1 MIRRLLPVLALLL
14 GLFTAPAAEL
24 VTVTITI
31 TNNPAGNTNSLT
43 INAST
48 RTWTNSIGASP
59 GTLILQT
66 NTTALATTNLLNHLT
81 SYRVQPWHVL
91 SQGSETN
98 LTIRGRV
105 GEVMTVTTAGR
116 WASVTYSTNTVSSPT
131 FIVRVPITVE
141 AATNQTNIASMLV
154 TALERA
160 TNNLSTNNTALANY
174 LSKGASA
181 LQEVIAPVLF
191 SGGLRG
197 SNARLTNGFTS
208 ALTNINPVTSN
219 LVNYGNAIR
228 SEGSGG
234 NSLQVGSNALSSG
247 SMSTA
252 IGNSAAA
259 TGARNVAIGNSA
271 AATNNDA
278 MAIGTSAQ
286 ARTNDTIAIGNG
298 AIASGSAATAV
309 GRGAEA
315 VLGGVAM
322 GEETFALGVQ
332 STAIGNAATA
342 IYDRGVA
349 IGYTANANHS
359 NSVAIGQNANTTSTN
374 QIRLGTSTETVSI
387 PGMLY
392 AATAT
397 NTTLTGTNHISG
409 DLSFGRYSNT
419 SIVNGNNAGI
429 VIGTNVIV
437 ELSGGTTIAQYA
449 GFTASRDGDERIVRM
464 SGPVTN
470 IVVNEVDGTWS
481 TDGTAARRIVTG
493 TGASLYLT
501 NTPSWLRMIYRAA
514 SSRWEVTSYS
524 R

>member
-1 MIRRLLPVLALLL
+1 MLIRLSAIVLICFASLV
-14 GLFTAPAAEL
+14 APASDIVSVDISVLKAA
-24 VTVTITI
+24 I
-31 TNNPAGNTNSLT
+31 GNTNSIT
-43 INAST
+43 VNSST
-48 RTWTNSIGASP
+48 RTFTNTITTSP
-59 GTLILQT
+59 GTLIQET
-66 NTTALATTNLLNHLT
+66 NTAGLTATNLINHLGLYQPSGIFSISATSPTNIVLRSRVGSALVVSVAGGWATVTATTNA
-81 SYRVQPWHVL
+81 
-91 SQGSETN
+91 
-98 LTIRGRV
+98 
-105 GEVMTVTTAGR
+105 VT
-116 WASVTYSTNTVSSPT
+116 SPT
-131 FIVRVPITVE
+131 FNVRLPITVE

-174 LSKGASA
+174 VSKGASA
-181 LQEVIAPVLF
+181 LQEVISPVLF
-191 SGGLRG
+191 SGGVRG
-197 SNARLTNGFTS
+197 KNALLTNGYTS
-208 ALTNINPVTSN
+208 GLTNINPVSSN

-252 IGNSAAA
+252 IGNSSAA

-271 AATNNDA
+271 SATNTDA

-309 GRGAEA
+309 GRGSEA

-322 GEETFALGVQ
+322 GEETYAWGVQ
-332 STAIGNAATA
+332 STALGNAASA
-342 IYDRGVA
+342 VYDRSVA
-349 IGYTANANHS
+349 IGYTAAANHS
-359 NSVAIGQNANTTSTN
+359 NSVALGQNATTTSTN

-387 PGMLY
+387 PGVLY
-392 AATAT
+392 AVTTTNLTA
-397 NTTLTGTNHISG
+397 TGTNHIAG

-449 GFTASRDGDERIVRM
+449 GFVASRDGDERIVRM

-493 TGASLYLT
+493 TGASLALT
-501 NTPSWLRMIYRAA
+501 NNPSWIRMIYRSA
-514 SSRWEVTSYS
+514 SSRWEVTTHS